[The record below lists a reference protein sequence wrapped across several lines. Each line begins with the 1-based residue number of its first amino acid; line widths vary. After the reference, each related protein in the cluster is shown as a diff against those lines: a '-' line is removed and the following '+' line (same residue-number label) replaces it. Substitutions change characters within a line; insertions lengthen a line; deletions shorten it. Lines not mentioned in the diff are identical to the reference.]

1 MKYKVGDK
9 VRIVS
14 KRTDKMNKLGQMD
27 KYLGTI
33 MTIDEIIHGAF
44 TGEKAY
50 AMNEDENEWCW
61 YDDMIEGLVAD
72 EMSAVELLK
81 WFSNHYCV
89 AKDMRET
96 FGYDYLF
103 LDLYETFSPEEII
116 DRIQEFE
123 RHHAPQ
129 KMTVAEIEDQLGYRV
144 EIVE

>member
-14 KRTDKMNKLGQMD
+14 ERTDRMEPEGEMD
-27 KYLGTI
+27 KYLGTV
-33 MTIDEIIHGAF
+33 MTITDVRSSR
-44 TGEKAY
+44 Y
-50 AMNEDENEWCW
+50 LMEDDSGIWRW
-61 YDDMIEGLVAD
+61 DDDMIEGLVTD

-103 LDLYETFSPEEII
+103 SDLYETFSPGEII
-116 DRIQEFE
+116 DRIQKFE
-123 RHHAPQ
+123 RHHAPK
-129 KMTVAEIEDQLGYRV
+129 KMTVAEIEEHLGYRV